1 MRYSRLANVRNL
13 TVSPV
18 SPVYIKQTMT
28 NPMDLSLAFP
38 ELTAGQLIM
47 LERYVIEREQQAI
60 GRSKNN

>member
-1 MRYSRLANVRNL
+1 M
-13 TVSPV
+13 
-18 SPVYIKQTMT
+18 YIEQTMT

-60 GRSKNN
+60 GRSKKN